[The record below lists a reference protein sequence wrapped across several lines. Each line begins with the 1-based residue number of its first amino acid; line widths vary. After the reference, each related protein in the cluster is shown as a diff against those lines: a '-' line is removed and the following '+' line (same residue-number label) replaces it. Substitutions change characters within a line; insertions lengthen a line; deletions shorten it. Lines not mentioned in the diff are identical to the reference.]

1 MVMQEL
7 PQPRETFVLLR
18 GLYDQKAEKVTPGTP
33 AFLPRMDASLP
44 RNRLGLAHWLVDGQN
59 PLTARVAVDRAWRT
73 IFGAGLVRTPDDWGI
88 RGQPPT
94 HPELLDWLATD
105 FVAHGWD
112 VKRLHRQLAASA
124 TFRQSSR
131 VTPELLTR
139 DPENRLWARGPRYRL
154 TAEAVRDQALATA
167 GLLDARIGGPSV
179 RPYQPAELWRELAY
193 NPDEYT
199 AQVFVPSTGADL
211 YRRSV
216 YTFWKRSVPPPNL
229 SLLDAPDREG
239 CTVARGRSNT
249 PLAAL
254 VLLND
259 TTFVEAARKLAERV
273 LREAGP
279 TDKERIERILMIVLA
294 RKPSAREQTLLTN
307 QLAAERAELR
317 RDPAAA
323 TKLLGVGQS
332 PSDPSFD
339 PVEHAA
345 WTMIA
350 SLVLNLDETVSLR

>member
-1 MVMQEL
+1 M
-7 PQPRETFVLLR
+7 
-18 GLYDQKAEKVTPGTP
+18 
-33 AFLPRMDASLP
+33 
-44 RNRLGLAHWLVDGQN
+44 N
-59 PLTARVAVDRAWRT
+59 
-73 IFGAGLVRTPDDWGI
+73 
-88 RGQPPT
+88 
-94 HPELLDWLATD
+94 
-105 FVAHGWD
+105 
-112 VKRLHRQLAASA
+112 
-124 TFRQSSR
+124 
-131 VTPELLTR
+131 R
-139 DPENRLWARGPRYRL
+139 DPENQLWAHGPRHRL
-154 TAEAVRDQALATA
+154 SAETVRDQALAAA
-167 GLLDARIGGPSV
+167 GLVDARIGGPSV

-199 AQVFVPSTGADL
+199 AQVFVPSHGADL

-229 SLLDAPDREG
+229 SLLDAPDRES

-279 TDKERIERILMIVLA
+279 TDEQRIEWLLLIVLA
-294 RKPSAREQTLLTN
+294 RQPSDRERTLLTN
-307 QLAAERAELR
+307 QLAAERAEFR

-323 TKLLGVGQS
+323 KELLAVGDS
-332 PSDPSFD
+332 PSNPLLD

-350 SLVLNLDETVSLR
+350 SLVLNLDETVNLR